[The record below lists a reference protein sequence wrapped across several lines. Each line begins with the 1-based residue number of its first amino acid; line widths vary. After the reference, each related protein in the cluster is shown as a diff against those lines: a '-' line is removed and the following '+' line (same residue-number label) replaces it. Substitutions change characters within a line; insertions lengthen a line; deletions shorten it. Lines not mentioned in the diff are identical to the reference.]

1 VIRLRILLGIACLFL
16 SSSLYAAPPK
26 VNYLFPPGGQR
37 GQTVVATAAGEF
49 STWPVQVWADRPGLT
64 IEAEKDKGKFKVT
77 IAPDAAP
84 GVVWLR
90 AFNDEGAA
98 SLRPFVVGT
107 LPEIEETEPNDAPSK
122 PQAIAQSVV
131 VNGRLAKNDDVDGF
145 GVELKQGQT
154 LSAALLANT
163 TLGSPMDAV
172 LQVCELVERRG
183 QTEAFVLGQN
193 HDAVLLDPEL
203 TFTAPRDGKYLVRVF
218 AFPSEPNSSIAF
230 AGADNYLYR
239 LTLTTGGLVDHA
251 LPLVVSNKQ
260 PTEVKLFGVNLPLEG
275 VPLTIAPNAVS
286 HVTAAL
292 PDQAGTAL
300 LEVTEKPS
308 VVAINSSS
316 PEQPQAVE
324 LPAVVSGRLA
334 HDRSRQTFAFQ
345 AAKGSKVRVVCES
358 RTLGFPLQASLRVT
372 DASGKRLMKGEPKGP
387 RDDTDL
393 VFTSPADG
401 RYLVTVADLHG
412 RGGLRFVYRLA
423 IEPVQPDFAVT
434 LAADSFVLPADKPLE
449 IPVTIDRRDG
459 FAESIEI
466 KAVDL
471 PAGVTAE
478 AIISAPQGDTAKS
491 VKLMLKRG
499 ENVAPAS
506 QRIRIVTTSQGATP
520 QERTATFSLGTPLSG
535 DSSAVW
541 LTVGK

>member
-1 VIRLRILLGIACLFL
+1 MLF
-16 SSSLYAAPPK
+16 SSAIYAAPPK

-37 GQTVVATAAGEF
+37 GQTVAVTASGEF

-77 IAPDAAP
+77 VAADAAP
-84 GVVWLR
+84 GVLWLR
-90 AFNDEGAA
+90 AFNDDGAS

-107 LPEIEETEPNDAPSK
+107 LPEMAETEPNDAPSK
-122 PQAIAQSVV
+122 PQAVTQPVV
-131 VNGRLAKNDDVDGF
+131 INGRLAKGDDVDGF

-154 LSAALLANT
+154 LSASLLANT

-183 QTEAFVLGQN
+183 QTEAFVLQQN
-193 HDAVLLDPEL
+193 HDAVMLDPQL
-203 TFTAPRDGKYLVRVF
+203 TFTAPRDGKYLVRAF

-230 AGADNYLYR
+230 AGGDNYLYR

-251 LPLVVSNKQ
+251 LPLSISSKQ
-260 PTEVKLFGVNLPLEG
+260 PSEVKLFGTNLPLEG
-275 VPLTIAPNAVS
+275 VPLTIAPPNAAS
-286 HVTAAL
+286 PSPVTAAL

-300 LEVTEKPS
+300 LDVTG
-308 VVAINSSS
+308 SSS
-316 PEQPQAVE
+316 IVAGESSSAEQPQAVE
-324 LPAVVSGRLA
+324 LPAVISGRLA
-334 HDRSRQTFAFQ
+334 QDRSRQTFAFT
-345 AAKGSKVRVVCES
+345 ATKGSKIRIACES

-372 DASGKRLMKGEPKGP
+372 DESGKSLMKGEAKGP
-387 RDDTDL
+387 RVDTDM

-423 IEPVQPDFAVT
+423 IEPVQPDFAAT
-434 LAADSFVLPADKPLE
+434 LAADSFVLPTDKPLE

-459 FAESIEI
+459 FAESIEV

-478 AIISAPQGDTAKS
+478 AVTSSPKGDTAKT
-491 VKLMLKRG
+491 VKLVLKRG

-506 QRIRIVTTSQGATP
+506 QPIRIVATSRGATP
-520 QERTATFSLGTPLSG
+520 LERTATFSLGTPLAGS
-535 DSSAVW
+535 SSAVW